1 MVKAFVGID
10 PSMRKNGFAIC
21 LMKEGKLY
29 FQKYKKLANWAYD
42 AMTWTNDI
50 FIVVEDSSLQNIT
63 FNKYADGRS
72 RTKISRNVGMNQC
85 ASRFAIDWLEL
96 HGHKVKGISPY
107 AKGSKWTLD
116 YAMELIKQLNLTI
129 LGNRKLSQDDIDA
142 FQLALIGQS
151 IMNYDKE

>member
-63 FNKYADGRS
+63 FNKYADG
-72 RTKISRNVGMNQC
+72 
-85 ASRFAIDWLEL
+85 
-96 HGHKVKGISPY
+96 
-107 AKGSKWTLD
+107 
-116 YAMELIKQLNLTI
+116 
-129 LGNRKLSQDDIDA
+129 
-142 FQLALIGQS
+142 
-151 IMNYDKE
+151 